1 MNHLAHSSSST
12 PAPLRPLPGLGTVSA
27 ERALVQSSF
36 CPSFVSG
43 RSAAALWPRLQ
54 PVAASQPVRVLLL
67 DDDPHM
73 RQVIAQEL
81 LADLRCELLAKGGT
95 TADARRLMALHPF
108 DVLLVDLRVK
118 TGDGLALLTQAR
130 ALRPEAEV
138 VVMADVEDE
147 VQALQAFRLGAR
159 GYLVKTSWFSSFP
172 QAVWQVANRGA
183 SLPPTLVRR
192 LLDRLAQLECMVLL
206 NNAEKP
212 VAKPPEPV
220 VWPELLGETL
230 TNRELEVLNIATE
243 GLSAAAIAARLKL
256 SVQTVNTHFKNIY
269 RKLKVRSRVQA
280 LTVAVQVGLL

>member
-1 MNHLAHSSSST
+1 MNHLGHPSPLT
-12 PAPLRPLPGLGTVSA
+12 PAPLRPLPVLAAVSA

-43 RSAAALWPRLQ
+43 RGVAALWPRLQ
-54 PVAASQPVRVLLL
+54 SVAASQPVRVLLL

-81 LADLRCELLAKGGT
+81 LADLRCELVAKGGS
-95 TADARRLMALHPF
+95 TADARRLMALHAF
-108 DVLLVDLRVK
+108 DVLLLDLRVK
-118 TGDGLALLTQAR
+118 NGAGLALITQAR

-138 VVMADVEDE
+138 VVIADVEDE
-147 VQALQAFRLGAR
+147 AQAMQAFCLGAR

-172 QAVWQVANRGA
+172 QAVWQVANGGA

-192 LLDRLAQLECMVLL
+192 LLDRLALLEQLPTTDKSPP
-206 NNAEKP
+206 AP
-212 VAKPPEPV
+212 VM
-220 VWPELLGETL
+220 VWPEILGETL
-230 TNRELEVLNIATE
+230 TNRELEVLNIAAE
-243 GLSAAAIAARLKL
+243 GLAAAAIAGRLQI

-280 LTVAVQVGLL
+280 LTVAVQVGLI